1 MTPRPWLGVAGGA
14 VTGAAFLTWMAGVAL
29 LDPTRIEWLMK
40 LDWVPHYFGWVYFR
54 TEPWQWP
61 PGTIRGYY
69 APLGTSIGLTDAIPL
84 AAYLLKPL
92 AAWLPQPF
100 QYIGLWWLLCFTLQ
114 GALGARLTARATASS
129 AVQALGGA
137 LFVLLPTLLTRIGHA
152 ALCSH
157 WLVLWALVI
166 ATRPAGAR
174 VAAAEWAVLGL
185 CAGLIQPYLATMVL
199 PLLLAIAVDTRD
211 APVAARLRALT
222 GAVAAIVAGWWL
234 SGLFVLSGEGSLSA
248 GGLGHYSMNLLAPIT
263 PGGWSRVL
271 PELPVAG
278 DGQVYE
284 GFHYLGLGALAL
296 LAVAAAL
303 AARAR
308 LARTAV
314 APSCFGPA
322 VRLVAVLMTAFAV
335 SPTVTLGRMVL
346 VDLNG
351 PIFAPL
357 AVFRSSG
364 RFVWPLTYLLLA
376 WALATVARRL
386 RPATALAVVAAAV
399 GLQLFDLQDAHAAR
413 RRTARDPGFQ
423 QWPQPFVSEDWATI
437 AVYRHLVLVPPPQCG
452 AAPVAYEAAV
462 RFAADHGMTV
472 NAGVIARGDDGARRE
487 YCAALDA
494 DVRASR
500 LGAGA
505 VYIVH
510 APTAQ
515 ALTSQLGER
524 VRCTERDALWSCVA
538 IGGERLE
545 IVRP

>member
-14 VTGAAFLTWMAGVAL
+14 AVGAAFLIWMAGLAL
-29 LDPTRIEWLMK
+29 LDPTGIEWLMK
-40 LDWVPHYFGWVYFR
+40 LDWVPHYFGWFYFR

-92 AAWLPQPF
+92 AAWLPEPF

-114 GALGARLTARATASS
+114 GALGARLVTRATASPGLQ
-129 AVQALGGA
+129 VLGAA

-166 ATRPAGAR
+166 ATRPPAGR
-174 VAAAEWAVLGL
+174 VRSVEWAALGL
-185 CAGLIQPYLATMVL
+185 CAGLIQPYLAAMVL
-199 PLLLAIAVDTRD
+199 PLLLAIAIDT
-211 APVAARLRALT
+211 PAAAVTGRARAL
-222 GAVAAIVAGWWL
+222 GLAVATTVIGWWL
-234 SGLFVLSGEGSLSA
+234 SGLFVLSGEGSLAA
-248 GGLGHYSMNLLAPIT
+248 GGLGHFSMNLLAPIT

-278 DGQVYE
+278 DGQTYE
-284 GFHYLGLGALAL
+284 GFHYLGLGVLAL
-296 LAVAAAL
+296 LAGAAAVAAS
-303 AARAR
+303 ARVGGA
-308 LARTAV
+308 T
-314 APSCFGPA
+314 PSPAGLGPA
-322 VRLVAVLMTAFAV
+322 VRVVALLMTAFAI
-335 SPTVTLGRMVL
+335 SPTVTLGSAVL

-364 RFVWPLTYLLLA
+364 RFVWPLTYILLA
-376 WALATVARRL
+376 WALTTIARRL
-386 RPATALAVVAAAV
+386 RPAIAMAIVAAAV

-413 RRTARDPGFQ
+413 RHTARDPGFQ
-423 QWPQPFVSEDWATI
+423 QWTRRFIAPDWAEV
-437 AVYRHLVLVPPPQCG
+437 AMYRHLALVPPPQCG
-452 AAPVAYEAAV
+452 AAPVEYEAAV

-494 DVRASR
+494 EVQAAR
-500 LGAGA
+500 LTPGT
-505 VYIVH
+505 VYLVH
-510 APTAQ
+510 ATTAQ
-515 ALTSQLGER
+515 ALMSRLGDR
-524 VRCTERDALWSCVA
+524 VRCRERDALWSCVA

-545 IVRP
+545 ILRP